1 MQKVEKTDL
10 TFEEELLVAI
20 YHNNVEKLKWLIE
33 MDNFKP
39 SMVTEPVDFGEVSVP
54 LYWLTIC
61 YHYMLRD
68 REFDDARKPVNDILS
83 IWKERFHLNTDELI
97 DLNNCYHS
105 YQPYHYYPDDV
116 SDLAIPP
123 LTMGLKDYLQ
133 AGAREMDHVLS
144 CAIGKKDTG
153 EIIRL
158 LNQGAVPDA
167 KVMDK
172 CGHPTSAISIFRNSI
187 MYYRRWYL
195 WGEEKPVEKWMI
207 ESILRKGLE
216 EMILSLL
223 ERNIQ
228 QRTDVPV
235 ETFLEDD
242 NLQESSDYYI
252 KEPSPEMKEKI
263 ENFIQEIDKPG
274 AILTMFDEGKAF
286 ARCRYCEYE
295 YLYAY
300 IINRIFKES
309 KHIVIRVGG
318 YSFRVAE
325 MVINMVKS
333 QPKNRIY
340 VEYLSK
346 GSVEDEWTNKD
357 PRMRTIGMGKYKFRK
372 DMDIVKE
379 ADEYDFKT
387 FGNRS
392 VSHTMVHFYVN
403 NIDTGWYKDNGEFMP
418 FYNKYRGLQAITDVI
433 MIKGYDV
440 IAPAT
445 AAMSTFTFN
454 SGGDMIFAGGTVHK
468 DRRSRTSSQR
478 KLIEKA
484 GINLLD
490 LTFKIH

>member
-1 MQKVEKTDL
+1 MQKVEKTYL

-20 YHNNVEKLKWLIE
+20 YHNNVEKLKWLID
-33 MDNFKP
+33 MDHFKA

-68 REFDDARKPVNDILS
+68 REFDDARKPVDNILS

-97 DLNNCYHS
+97 NLNNCYHS
-105 YQPYHYYPDDV
+105 YQPYNNTPNNLLDTIITPQTDNLHF
-116 SDLAIPP
+116 
-123 LTMGLKDYLQ
+123 
-133 AGAREMDHVLS
+133 GAREMDYALS
-144 CAIGKKDTG
+144 IAIEKKDTR
-153 EIIRL
+153 EIVRL
-158 LNQGAVPDA
+158 LNQGAAPDA

-172 CGHPTSAISIFRNSI
+172 NGHPTSAISEFRNRI
-187 MYYRRWYL
+187 IYYRRWYL
-195 WGEEKPVEKWMI
+195 WGEEKPVKDFMVKSLI
-207 ESILRKGLE
+207 NDGLN
-216 EMILSLL
+216 EMILFLL

-228 QRTDVPV
+228 ERTDVPV
-235 ETFLEDD
+235 ETFLKDE
-242 NLQESSDYYI
+242 NLQESPDYYI
-252 KEPSPEMKEKI
+252 KEPSPEMKKKI
-263 ENFIQEIDKPG
+263 EKFIQEIDKPG

-300 IINRIFKES
+300 IINKIFKES

-346 GSVEDEWTNKD
+346 GSVEDEWIRKD
-357 PRMRTIGMGKYKFRK
+357 PRMRTIGMGKYNFRK
-372 DMDIVKE
+372 DMDVVKE

-392 VSHTMVHFYVN
+392 GSHTMVHFYVN
-403 NIDTGWYKDNGEFMP
+403 NIDTGFYLDDGIFMP
-418 FYNKYRGLQAITDVI
+418 FYDKYRGLQAITDVI
-433 MIKGYDV
+433 MIKGYEN

-454 SGGDMIFAGGTVHK
+454 LGGDMIFARGAVHK

-478 KLIEKA
+478 RLIESA

-490 LTFKIH
+490 LTFKKITQ